1 MRRRKFI
8 SLLGGGAVAWPFRA
22 RAQQAVPVVGFL
34 NSGSPENVFFANLA
48 NAFREG
54 LSDTGY
60 VDGRNVTIDYH
71 WAQGQYDRLPVMAAD
86 LVRRQVA
93 VISAG
98 GPPAAM
104 AAKAATATIP
114 IVFTVG
120 DDPVKLGLVAS
131 FSRPGGNATG
141 VNVITDELET
151 KRLGLL
157 HELVPAATIAVL
169 LNPNRPAI
177 DVKSR
182 DVQAAARAIGT
193 QIHLLNASS
202 ESEIDAAFATLLQLG
217 AGGLLVGSDPFFT
230 VRGEQLV
237 ALAARHAIPSIY
249 DDRDFAAAG
258 GLISYG
264 ISFPGMYRQAGN
276 YVGRG
281 FGCQPLTDGATHSRA
296 GVRTP
301 ARDETGGSGTG
312 SCSGL
317 YGGLSAVGAVRE
329 GSQRDRVH

>member
-1 MRRRKFI
+1 MRRRDFI
-8 SLLGGGAVAWPFRA
+8 TVLGGAAVAWPLSA
-22 RAQQAVPVVGFL
+22 HAQQPPMPAIGFL
-34 NSGSPENVFFANLA
+34 NSGSPESVFFANMA

-54 LSDTGY
+54 LNDTGY
-60 VDGRNVTIDYH
+60 VDGRNVTIDYR
-71 WAQGQYDRLPVMAAD
+71 WAQGQYDRLPVMAAE

-157 HELVPAATIAVL
+157 HELVPTATIAVL

-177 DVKSR
+177 DIKSR
-182 DVQAAARAIGT
+182 EIQAAARAIGK
-193 QIHLLNASS
+193 QIHLLNAGS
-202 ESEIDAAFATLLQLG
+202 ESEIDTAFATLTQLG

-230 VRGEQLV
+230 VQREQLV

-249 DDRDFAAAG
+249 DDRQFTMAG

-264 ISFPGMYRQAGN
+264 VSFPGLYRQAGI
-276 YVGRG
+276 YVGRILKG
-281 FGCQPLTDGATHSRA
+281 EKPADLPV
-296 GVRTP
+296 VRPTKFELIINLKT
-301 ARDETGGSGTG
+301 AKT
-312 SCSGL
+312 L
-317 YGGLSAVGAVRE
+317 GLSLAPGILAIADEVIE
-329 GSQRDRVH
+329 

>member
-1 MRRRKFI
+1 M
-8 SLLGGGAVAWPFRA
+8 
-22 RAQQAVPVVGFL
+22 
-34 NSGSPENVFFANLA
+34 
-48 NAFREG
+48 
-54 LSDTGY
+54 
-60 VDGRNVTIDYH
+60 TIDYR
-71 WAQGQYDRLPVMAAD
+71 WAQGQYDRLPVMAAE

-157 HELVPAATIAVL
+157 HELVPTATIAVL

-177 DVKSR
+177 DIKSR
-182 DVQAAARAIGT
+182 EIQAAARAIGR
-193 QIHLLNASS
+193 QIHLLNAGS
-202 ESEIDAAFATLLQLG
+202 ESEIDAAFATLPQLG

-230 VRGEQLV
+230 VQREQLI

-249 DDRDFAAAG
+249 DDRQFTLAG

-264 ISFPGMYRQAGN
+264 VSFPGLYRQAGI
-276 YVGRG
+276 YVGRILKG
-281 FGCQPLTDGATHSRA
+281 EKPADLPVVRPTKFELTINLKTAKT
-296 GVRTP
+296 
-301 ARDETGGSGTG
+301 
-312 SCSGL
+312 L
-317 YGGLSAVGAVRE
+317 GLSLAPRILAIADEVIE
-329 GSQRDRVH
+329 

>member
-1 MRRRKFI
+1 MRRREFI
-8 SLLGGGAVAWPFRA
+8 ALLGGAAAALPLAA

-34 NSGSPENVFFANLA
+34 NSGSPESVFFANMA

-54 LSDTGY
+54 LNDTGY
-60 VDGRNVTIDYH
+60 VDGRNVTIDYR
-71 WAQGQYDRLPVMAAD
+71 WAQGQYDRLPVMAAE

-157 HELVPAATIAVL
+157 HELVPTATIAVL

-177 DVKSR
+177 DIKSR

-202 ESEIDAAFATLLQLG
+202 ESEIDAAFATLFQLG

-230 VRGEQLV
+230 VRREQLV

-249 DDRDFAAAG
+249 DDRQFTLAG

-264 ISFPGMYRQAGN
+264 VSFPGLYRQAGI
-276 YVGRG
+276 YVGRILKG
-281 FGCQPLTDGATHSRA
+281 EKPADLPVVRPTKFELTINLKTAKT
-296 GVRTP
+296 
-301 ARDETGGSGTG
+301 
-312 SCSGL
+312 L
-317 YGGLSAVGAVRE
+317 GLSLAPGILAIADEVIE
-329 GSQRDRVH
+329 

>member
-1 MRRRKFI
+1 MRRRQFI
-8 SLLGGGAVAWPFRA
+8 TLFGGAAAWPLAA

-34 NSGSPENVFFANLA
+34 NSGSPESVFFANMA

-54 LSDTGY
+54 LNDTGY
-60 VDGRNVTIDYH
+60 VDGRNVTIDYR
-71 WAQGQYDRLPVMAAD
+71 WAQGQYDRLPVMAAE

-157 HELVPAATIAVL
+157 HELVPTATIAVL

-177 DVKSR
+177 DIKSR

-202 ESEIDAAFATLLQLG
+202 ESEIDAAFATLFQLG

-230 VRGEQLV
+230 VRREQLV

-249 DDRDFAAAG
+249 DDRQFTLAG

-264 ISFPGMYRQAGN
+264 VSFPGLYRQAGI
-276 YVGRG
+276 YVGRILKG
-281 FGCQPLTDGATHSRA
+281 EKPADLPVVRPTKFELTINLKTAKT
-296 GVRTP
+296 
-301 ARDETGGSGTG
+301 
-312 SCSGL
+312 L
-317 YGGLSAVGAVRE
+317 GLSLAPGILAIADEVIE
-329 GSQRDRVH
+329 